1 MTAGWCFRMLRAAVF
16 AAVCVL
22 LAALGHLLMSGTAVP
37 SWALAVAVAVT
48 GGAAWCLAG
57 RERGLLVVS
66 SVVVAAQTALHVW
79 FSYVQ
84 ELSRPPV
91 RPMPP
96 MSMHGMAAGEGTSSL
111 DHLASMDHPAS
122 MAHMGHA
129 MHSMTHG
136 GRSGGSTDA
145 MGAMSSLD
153 AMPATGHALGG
164 MSSTGMLAA
173 HVLAAL
179 LCGLWLAHGERAAFR
194 ILRAFAGWLAAP
206 LRLPLTLPAPPH
218 RPRIRVRRSR
228 VARTPRRLLLVCTI
242 TSRGPPAGTAVL

>member
-1 MTAGWCFRMLRAAVF
+1 MTAGWCFRTLRAAVF

-22 LAALGHLLMSGTAVP
+22 LAALGHVLMSGTAVP

-96 MSMHGMAAGEGTSSL
+96 MSMHGMATGEGTSSM
-111 DHLASMDHPAS
+111 DHLAS

-129 MHSMTHG
+129 MHSMTRG

-145 MGAMSSLD
+145 MGAISSLD

-179 LCGLWLAHGERAAFR
+179 LCGLWLAHGDRAAFR

-228 VARTPRRLLLVCTI
+228 AARTPRRLLLVCTV

>member
-48 GGAAWCLAG
+48 GGAPWCLAG

-111 DHLASMDHPAS
+111 DHLAS

-206 LRLPLTLPAPPH
+206 LRLPLTLSAPPH
-218 RPRIRVRRSR
+218 RPSIRVRRSR

-242 TSRGPPAGTAVL
+242 TSRGPPAGTAVR